1 MSTETR
7 KKIEV
12 CFSPYLFPLF
22 KEEFDIIVVI
32 DVLRATSAICAAF
45 NNGVESLIPVSTI
58 EEAKEYQ
65 QKGFLVG
72 AERQGK
78 IVEGFDFGNSPY
90 SYMNPELK
98 GKSVVLS
105 TTNGTKSINI
115 AKEAG
120 QVVIGSLSNLD
131 VLQNWLSIQNK
142 NILCLCSG
150 WQNKFN
156 LEDTI
161 CAGAITDFLVTTGN
175 FRSEEDSSIA
185 AKYLYLSAK
194 DNILGY
200 LKASSHRRRLKNLN
214 LNEDIKYC
222 LTPNL
227 APVIPILNGDRLEL
241 ISEKVPVTSRKN
253 SLA

>member
-1 MSTETR
+1 MESTDKR

-22 KEEFDIIVVI
+22 KDEFDIVVVI

-45 NNGVESLIPVSTI
+45 DNGVKELIPVTSI
-58 EEAKEYQ
+58 EEAIEYKS
-65 QKGFLVG
+65 KGYLVG

-78 IVEGFDFGNSPY
+78 IVDGFDFGNSPY
-90 SYMNPELK
+90 SYRKPELK
-98 GKSVVLS
+98 GETVVLS
-105 TTNGTKSINI
+105 TTNGTKTINI

-120 QVVIGSLSNLD
+120 QVVIGALVNLD
-131 VLQNWLSIQNK
+131 VLCEWLIEQDK
-142 NILCLCSG
+142 NVLCLCSG

-161 CAGAITDFLVTTGN
+161 CAGGILDQLLATGN
-175 FRSEEDSSIA
+175 YRSEEDSSIA
-185 AKYLYLSAK
+185 AKYLFLSAK

-222 LTPNL
+222 LTANTC
-227 APVIPILNGDRLEL
+227 PVIPVLKGDK
-241 ISEKVPVTSRKN
+241 IS
-253 SLA
+253 LDA

>member
-1 MSTETR
+1 METEDNR

-12 CFSPYLFPLF
+12 CFSPYLFPLY

-45 NNGVESLIPVSTI
+45 QNGVKELIPVSTI

-65 QKGFLVG
+65 KKGFLVG
-72 AERQGK
+72 AERKGQ
-78 IVEGFDFGNSPY
+78 IVEGFDFGNSPF
-90 SYMNPELK
+90 SYMIPEVQDQT
-98 GKSVVLS
+98 VVLS

-115 AKEAG
+115 AKDAG
-120 QVVIGSLSNLD
+120 QVVIGALSNLD
-131 VLQNWLSIQNK
+131 ALNEWLVLQNK

-161 CAGAITDFLVTTGN
+161 CAGAILDHLLATGN
-175 FRSEEDSSIA
+175 YKSGEDASIA
-185 AKYLYLSAK
+185 SKYLFLSAK

-214 LNEDIKYC
+214 LNEDIKFC
-222 LTPNL
+222 LTPNT
-227 APVIPILNGDRLEL
+227 APVIPVLVGDRIVEVGNL
-241 ISEKVPVTSRKN
+241 PN
-253 SLA
+253 N